1 MRIPSGQAPL
11 LEQVDPGK
19 HAVEPLVGRE
29 HRSLLDERPRIL
41 VERYDMDLEIEPAG
55 AHEPQ
60 GPGERS
66 IDLATP
72 DARHKRLRDP
82 DTVCK
87 HGLCQSGASP
97 RFEA

>member
-1 MRIPSGQAPL
+1 
-11 LEQVDPGK
+11 
-19 HAVEPLVGRE
+19 
-29 HRSLLDERPRIL
+29 
-41 VERYDMDLEIEPAG
+41 MDLEIEPAG